1 MGVKSKQRIKK
12 QEETRQH
19 QSCSRW
25 SSLLQLRQRRNQG
38 RSGASLNVL
47 RMYMDLFVESRTI
60 PSPMNASQSVMV
72 RRLTVLANAPAQIGD
87 PIGARIGVQIG
98 GLGDEGV
105 PHVNNHS
112 DRTNIID
119 RR

>member
-1 MGVKSKQRIKK
+1 M
-12 QEETRQH
+12 E
-19 QSCSRW
+19 
-25 SSLLQLRQRRNQG
+25 L
-38 RSGASLNVL
+38 
-47 RMYMDLFVESRTI
+47 RTI

-98 GLGDEGV
+98 GLGDAGV

-119 RR
+119 RRSFNATFKYQS

>member
-1 MGVKSKQRIKK
+1 M
-12 QEETRQH
+12 E
-19 QSCSRW
+19 
-25 SSLLQLRQRRNQG
+25 L
-38 RSGASLNVL
+38 
-47 RMYMDLFVESRTI
+47 RTI

-87 PIGARIGVQIG
+87 PIGARIGARIGVQIG
-98 GLGDEGV
+98 GLGDAGV

-119 RR
+119 RRSFNATFKYQS